1 MDLNDLQLKIN
12 QKIEIVEDNISY
24 KSIIQDVRDKNLLID
39 MPTSDNKYYIMHVG
53 SILEFYISTPG
64 EIIKCRSNVVGRKIE
79 NNVQMAVLDL
89 PQIIGRIQRREY
101 FRLSIT
107 MAASYIMLPEEITF
121 SRVNDI
127 KLRYLDKMSKSI
139 TIDLSGGGA
148 RIVVKESI
156 TKGRMVLL
164 SINIPEEVNVI
175 CKVIR
180 VERDEV
186 DKNYKVALRFENI
199 DERTRDK
206 IISFIFKK
214 LRGQSKLL
222 K

>member
-1 MDLNDLQLKIN
+1 MDLNALQLKIN
-12 QKIEIVEDNISY
+12 EKIEIIENNISY
-24 KSIIQDVRDKNLLID
+24 KSIIQDVSDKQILID
-39 MPTSDNKYYIMHVG
+39 MPTSDNKYYVMHVG
-53 SILEFYISTPG
+53 TVLEFFVSTPS
-64 EIIKCRSNVVGRKIE
+64 EIIKCRSSVIGRKVE
-79 NNVQMAVLDL
+79 NNVQMAVLEF
-89 PQIIGRIQRREY
+89 PMVIGRIQRREY

-107 MAASYIMLPEEITF
+107 MSASYKLLPEGIVLTNT
-121 SRVNDI
+121 NDV
-127 KLRYLDKMSKSI
+127 KVRYSDRMSKSI

-148 RIVVKESI
+148 RIVVKEDI
-156 TKGRMVLL
+156 TQGRMILL

-180 VERDEV
+180 VEKDEV

-206 IISFIFKK
+206 IISFLFKK
-214 LRGQSKLL
+214 LREQSKLL